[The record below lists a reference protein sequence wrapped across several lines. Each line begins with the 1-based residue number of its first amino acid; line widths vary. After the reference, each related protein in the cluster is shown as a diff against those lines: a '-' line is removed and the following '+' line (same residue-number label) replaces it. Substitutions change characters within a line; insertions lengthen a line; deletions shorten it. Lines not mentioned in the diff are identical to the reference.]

1 MLCDHLE
8 AWWRSGGRGMCV
20 AGRLIRERTFVYL
33 WLVHIVVEQKST
45 QYYKKIIL
53 QLKMK
58 KKLKVFLTHTGAE
71 QSLHN
76 IILGSSAT

>member
-8 AWWRSGGRGMCV
+8 AWWWSGGRGMCV

-33 WLVHIVVEQKST
+33 WLVHIAVEQKST
-45 QYYKKIIL
+45 QYCKKIIL

-58 KKLKVFLTHTGAE
+58 KKLKVFLMFIKSVSQCLYHIFLSIYG
-71 QSLHN
+71 
-76 IILGSSAT
+76 